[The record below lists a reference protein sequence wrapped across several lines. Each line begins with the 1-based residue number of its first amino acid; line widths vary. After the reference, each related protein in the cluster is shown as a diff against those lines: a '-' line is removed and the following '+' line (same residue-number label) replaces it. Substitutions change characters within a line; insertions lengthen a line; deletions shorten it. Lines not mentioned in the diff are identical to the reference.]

1 MIIEP
6 ITLGIGMGVFLL
18 GYIAH
23 SNHSNK
29 SSLNKIDTML
39 EQNKNLVTL
48 SSTIEI
54 LNRDID
60 KKNNQI
66 EDLQGEVSHQEEN
79 INTLLERADYIRN
92 SGELGQLEELAQVS
106 KNLKQLKGILTKFQN
121 KNTDIYNKG
130 ILVALI
136 QNMYK
141 HIHKEAIDL
150 NGVKDLIIDFDDYGS
165 DDKGDAFGS
174 MSSNKPPKPKSTRT
188 RGM

>member
-6 ITLGIGMGVFLL
+6 ITLGIGVGVFLL

-23 SNHSNK
+23 SNHSKK
-29 SSLNKIDTML
+29 SSLNEIDTML
-39 EQNKNLVTL
+39 EQNKNIVTL

-66 EDLQGEVSHQEEN
+66 ADLQGEVSHQEEN

-92 SGELGQLEELAQVS
+92 SGELGKLEELAQVS
-106 KNLKQLKGILTKFQN
+106 KNLKQLKGILTKFQ
-121 KNTDIYNKG
+121 KSNTDIFNKG
-130 ILVALI
+130 VLVSLV

-141 HIHKEAIDL
+141 DIHNEALDL
-150 NGVKDLIIDFDDYGS
+150 EGVKYLMNDFADSDS
-165 DDKGDAFGS
+165 DDKGGAAGG
-174 MSSNKPPKPKSTRT
+174 MNSNKSPKPKSTR
-188 RGM
+188 RM